1 MIYLDYA
8 ASTPISDIALQAYT
22 QSSKQ
27 FFANTESAHDAGT
40 DATHLLDNARR
51 SIASLLNGDPNGIYF
66 TSGGTEANVLALQSI
81 VKTFSRG
88 HIITSSAEHSSVL
101 NTFSQ
106 LEREGYHVTYLPYN
120 ENGQISIERLLE
132 AIRADTILVSI
143 TFGNSEIGTLQ
154 PIKKIGKELAKR
166 HILFH
171 SDAVQAF
178 GKVDIDVKELQLS
191 ALSISSHKLHG
202 PKGVG
207 ACYIAP
213 SISWQQML
221 PGTIHENGFRPG
233 TLNVPGVFSF
243 AAAAEE
249 AINRLNADQKKLT
262 NLRAH
267 LVNQLTHPN
276 IVIEGEQGL
285 PHIIGIRIKGLEGQ
299 YVMLELNRKGIAVST
314 GSACSIGQQQPSKT
328 LRSMGR
334 TSDEARELV
343 RISLGRDTTLKEI
356 EKTVVGFKE
365 ILTRCSVTKI

>member
-8 ASTPISDIALQAYT
+8 ASTPISDIALHAYT
-22 QSSKQ
+22 QSAKQ
-27 FFANTESAHDAGT
+27 FFANTESAHNAGT
-40 DATHLLDNARR
+40 DATHLLENARR

-81 VKTFSRG
+81 VKTFSQG

-120 ENGQISIERLLE
+120 ESGQISLE
-132 AIRADTILVSI
+132 SLIKAIRTDTILVSI

-166 HILFH
+166 RILFH
-171 SDAVQAF
+171 TDAVQAF
-178 GKVDIDVKELQLS
+178 GKVDIDVNELYLS
-191 ALSISSHKLHG
+191 AVSVSSHKLHG

-207 ACYIAP
+207 ACYISP
-213 SISWQQML
+213 SISWKQIL
-221 PGTIHENGFRPG
+221 PGTVHENGFRPG
-233 TLNVPGVFSF
+233 TVNVPGIFSF
-243 AAAAEE
+243 AAAAED
-249 AINRLNADQKKLT
+249 AINRLNAEQKKFT

-267 LVNQLTHPN
+267 LVNELSHPN

-328 LRSMGR
+328 LRAMGR

-343 RISLGRDTTLKEI
+343 RISLGRDTTMQEI
-356 EKTVVGFKE
+356 EKAVDGFKE

>member
-8 ASTPISDIALQAYT
+8 ASTPISDIALHAYT
-22 QSSKQ
+22 QSAKQ
-27 FFANTESAHDAGT
+27 FFANTESAHTAGT
-40 DATHLLDNARR
+40 DATHLLENARR

-66 TSGGTEANVLALQSI
+66 TSGGTEANILALQSI

-120 ENGQISIERLLE
+120 ESGQVSLKRILE
-132 AIRADTILVSI
+132 AIRTDTKLVSI

-154 PIKKIGKELAKR
+154 PIKKIGKELAER
-166 HILFH
+166 QILFH
-171 SDAVQAF
+171 TDAVQAF
-178 GKVDIDVKELQLS
+178 GKVDIDVNELYLS
-191 ALSISSHKLHG
+191 AVSISSHKLHG

-207 ACYIAP
+207 ACYISP
-213 SISWQQML
+213 SISWKQIS
-221 PGTIHENGFRPG
+221 PGTVHENGFRPG
-233 TLNVPGVFSF
+233 TVNVPGIFSF
-243 AAAAEE
+243 AAAAED
-249 AINRLNADQKKLT
+249 AINRLNAEQKKFT

-267 LVNQLTHPN
+267 LVNELSHPN

-328 LRSMGR
+328 LRAMGR

-343 RISLGRDTTLKEI
+343 RISLGRDTTMQEI
-356 EKTVVGFKE
+356 EKAVDGFKE